1 MNILQ
6 QVHITTSTRQSNVLP
21 KGISPENL
29 ISDPLEIT
37 DISEL
42 TQDNQLYK
50 GMSFLTTLDQKFARE
65 VAILS
70 VESEGT
76 QYRVRCRSAVQ
87 VQCDT
92 ELTSPPELSYA
103 QQMQGENIAIRFR
116 QILGQMRQ
124 FAQKSYEA
132 RKIRGWLIQL
142 RKKLKQE
149 FAQKLSYIVINDNTG
164 FEIPW
169 EMLEL
174 SENEYLGASI
184 VAVRWQDIQNP
195 DLPDILNEDLDED
208 NKYLVKDNESL
219 ALNFD
224 PCDCCGE
231 IVVCA
236 NTNDLEAAREE
247 VKFINKFKS
256 HSCDNV
262 YKLLDDLEE
271 HETKIRS
278 SISLIF
284 IASHGF
290 FPNDV
295 SQITLG
301 EENLEY
307 RISLSEMYA
316 YNLHCLKKYPTVIFM
331 NACHSGRLIKDN
343 KNINNTD
350 QRTGFATFFL
360 ERGSQGVIGTLGMV
374 HNKYAAKISQSFFEE
389 YKNNPNRSVAEIMRY
404 LKQHSV
410 KNFLAAKTEENMS
423 LLLCTFMY
431 IYYGNPM
438 TRLKLISQE
447 E

>member
-1 MNILQ
+1 M
-6 QVHITTSTRQSNVLP
+6 
-21 KGISPENL
+21 
-29 ISDPLEIT
+29 
-37 DISEL
+37 
-42 TQDNQLYK
+42 
-50 GMSFLTTLDQKFARE
+50 
-65 VAILS
+65 
-70 VESEGT
+70 
-76 QYRVRCRSAVQ
+76 
-87 VQCDT
+87 
-92 ELTSPPELSYA
+92 
-103 QQMQGENIAIRFR
+103 
-116 QILGQMRQ
+116 
-124 FAQKSYEA
+124 
-132 RKIRGWLIQL
+132 
-142 RKKLKQE
+142 
-149 FAQKLSYIVINDNTG
+149 
-164 FEIPW
+164 
-169 EMLEL
+169 
-174 SENEYLGASI
+174 
-184 VAVRWQDIQNP
+184 
-195 DLPDILNEDLDED
+195 
-208 NKYLVKDNESL
+208 
-219 ALNFD
+219 
-224 PCDCCGE
+224 
-231 IVVCA
+231 
-236 NTNDLEAAREE
+236 
-247 VKFINKFKS
+247 
-256 HSCDNV
+256 
-262 YKLLDDLEE
+262 DDLEE

-290 FPNDV
+290 FPNDI

-360 ERGSQGVIGTLGMV
+360 ERGSQGVIRTFGMV
-374 HNKYAAKISQSFFEE
+374 HDKYAAKISQSFFEE